1 MSRSSAVPEPF
12 SSFERQRFAATF
24 GMWIFLATE
33 AIFFG
38 GLFTGYTLYRFL
50 YPDAFAIAGG
60 HTKAWIG
67 SVNTAILLT
76 SSATMA
82 VAVWA
87 SKERIKPAVLIGL
100 GLTAVL
106 GLGFLG
112 LKGYEY
118 YTDVTE
124 KLVPGWPDFP
134 LAPLQTQIF
143 FSFYWIMTGLHAVH
157 LTIGIVAVSTYVLW
171 VRSDSF
177 AWHRSGSLPALGL
190 YWHLIDVIWIFLFP
204 LLYLVGR

>member
-1 MSRSSAVPEPF
+1 MTEPAAVPEPF
-12 SSFERQRFAATF
+12 TSFERQRFAASF

-33 AIFFG
+33 TIFFG
-38 GLFTGYTLYRFL
+38 GLVTGYTLYRFL
-50 YPDAFAIAGG
+50 YPDAFAIAGA

-87 SKERIKPAVLIGL
+87 SKERLKPTVLTGL
-100 GLTAVL
+100 GLTAAL

-112 LKGYEY
+112 LKAYEY
-118 YTDVTE
+118 WTDISE
-124 KLVPGWPDFP
+124 NLVPGWPDFP
-134 LAPLQTQIF
+134 LDPPQTQIF

-157 LTIGIVAVSTYVLW
+157 LTIGIVAVAAYFLW
-171 VRSDSF
+171 VRADRF
-177 AWHRSGSLPALGL
+177 AWARSGSLPALGL